1 MNETTEFPAWV
12 ESPRRANCM
21 EAVIVTNSARL
32 YFNRAARAALAILLT
47 TLPSAMG
54 GEKEKVHTVK
64 KSSDLVEVQETTPVL
79 PLPTKRA
86 NPLLPPMELILKNSS
101 GSAAPN
107 RTCSAHVAG
116 GNILVTQPNPTTVVF
131 TMTGLAVAKSAGV
144 VLKPKATYNFQFSQ
158 CFDVVIHDPIVKT
171 PKLSLE
177 GKVLGRLRSNCEC
190 PRLCTKHAA
199 KACIT
204 TPGIATIAANGTELA
219 TVTLPAHSIG
229 CCQNETVY
237 DHDGPYYVPV
247 SAGSYD
253 LSQNFGFTAHAP
265 CGFFVYSSSA
275 DFTPDIVLDARAL
288 GHVEPFV
295 GIANKDFGFTVT
307 VKLLPE

>member
-1 MNETTEFPAWV
+1 
-12 ESPRRANCM
+12 M
-21 EAVIVTNSARL
+21 EAVIVTISARL
-32 YFNRAARAALAILLT
+32 HFNRAVRAALAILLT
-47 TLPSAMG
+47 TLPSAIG

-64 KSSDLVEVQETTPVL
+64 KSSDLVEVQATTPVL
-79 PLPTKRA
+79 PLPTRRP
-86 NPLLPPMELILKNSS
+86 NPLLPPMELVLKNSS
-101 GSAAPN
+101 GSASPN

-144 VLKPKATYNFQFSQ
+144 VLKPKATYNFQFTQ
-158 CFDVVIHDPIVKT
+158 CFDVVIHDSIVKA

-204 TPGIATIAANGTELA
+204 TPGVATIAANGTELA